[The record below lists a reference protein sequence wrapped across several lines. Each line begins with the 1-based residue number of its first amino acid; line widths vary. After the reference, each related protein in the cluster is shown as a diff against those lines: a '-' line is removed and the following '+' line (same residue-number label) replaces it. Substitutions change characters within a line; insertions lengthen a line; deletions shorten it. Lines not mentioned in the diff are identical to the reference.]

1 MAEKINI
8 DDVIDFL
15 ASELMMVPE
24 DLTKEEK
31 NRFQYENTRNEFIKN
46 AIDCLYNC
54 KADLESLKDCEV
66 DILENKD
73 ASKFR
78 RITREMLALYLL
90 KNKNYG
96 NSFSEQFSEY
106 GLTSSCIRL
115 EDKLRRIKTINKQ
128 LENREK
134 TNTDDESIR
143 DSLVDLANYAIL
155 TVIELDRE
163 GK

>member
-1 MAEKINI
+1 MADKISV

-15 ASELMMVPE
+15 CSELMMVPE
-24 DLTKEEK
+24 DLTEEEK
-31 NRFQYENTRNEFIKN
+31 NRFQHEDTRNKFIKN
-46 AIDCLYNC
+46 SIDCLYDY
-54 KADLESLKDCEV
+54 KADLERLKDNEI

-73 ASKFR
+73 ANSFNK
-78 RITREMLALYLL
+78 ITKEMLALYLL

-96 NSFSEQFSEY
+96 NSFSEQFNEY

-134 TNTDDESIR
+134 INTDDESIR
-143 DSLVDLANYAIL
+143 DSLIDLANYAIL